1 MRRARSSVGRFAAVA
16 VGVMLVALGAT
27 ACSAPTLQATC
38 SKRLVSSTSPAITDP
53 ALIEIS
59 GIAAS
64 RATPGIWWVHNDSGD
79 AARVYAI
86 DENGVVHATLAL
98 AGATATDY
106 EDIAVGEGPVA
117 GTSYLYVADIGDN
130 AAARPEVV
138 IYRMVEPTVTASGS
152 TTGSISGVEALHLR
166 YPDGAHDAESLAIDP
181 LSHALVIITKRLAGG
196 AQPAYRVS
204 TSLAAGSTT
213 TMAPLAT
220 ITTDAGL
227 VGAITG
233 ADISRDGLQL
243 AIRTYG
249 GVRIVGRNADLPL
262 DRFLSGGVGAV
273 SCPAPGPPEVQGEAI
288 GFRLDGRG
296 YLTVSEGAG
305 VALHRYAAP

>member
-1 MRRARSSVGRFAAVA
+1 MRPVRSSLGRVGALALGVA
-16 VGVMLVALGAT
+16 LVALGAT

-38 SKRLVSSTSPAITDP
+38 SKRLVAATSPAITDP
-53 ALIEIS
+53 ALVEIS

-64 RATPGIWWVHNDSGD
+64 RATPGLWWVHNDSGD
-79 AARVYAI
+79 TARVFAI
-86 DENGVVHATLAL
+86 DESGVVHATLAL
-98 AGATATDY
+98 TGVTATDF

-130 AAARPEVV
+130 AAVRPEVV
-138 IYRMVEPTVTASGS
+138 IHRMVEPVVSATGTVSGS
-152 TTGSISGVEALHLR
+152 ITGVETLRLR

-181 LSHALVIITKRLAGG
+181 RSHSLVVITKSLAGG

-213 TMAPLAT
+213 TMAPIAT

-233 ADISRDGLQL
+233 ADFSRDGLQL

-262 DRFLSGGVGAV
+262 DRFIAGGVGAV
-273 SCPAPGPPEVQGEAI
+273 SCPAPVPPEVQGEAV

-296 YLTVSEGAG
+296 YVTVSEGTG
-305 VALHRYAAP
+305 MALHRYTAP